1 MNLKEISEPINSHL
15 YEFGKFYKK
24 RLESNVSLLNII
36 LKYINQKTGKR
47 IRPVLVFLSAEASG
61 GANERSY
68 TGAAMV
74 ELLHTATLIH
84 DDVVDKAGERRGL
97 ASINAEWN
105 NKIAVLVGDYLL
117 SQGLIS
123 ATDTGEYEFLNS
135 TSNAVK
141 RMSRGELLSIDRS
154 RNVTLDEDTY
164 FSVISDKTA
173 SLLSACCEIGAIS
186 ATDDKNIQKALKDYG
201 EYLGIAFQIRDD
213 IFDFVSKSSLIGKPT
228 GNDIKEKKI
237 TLPLIYALKQVP
249 EKQADKIIKKIK
261 KGKAEKSDIKEII
274 EFTHEKGGIDYAE
287 KIAKEYSDK
296 AKDCLNILGD
306 SSSKNSLIKLA
317 EFVIMRES

>member
-1 MNLKEISEPINSHL
+1 MNLKEISEPINHHL
-15 YEFGKFYKK
+15 NEFGKFYKK

-123 ATDTGEYEFLNS
+123 ATDSGEFEFLNS

-173 SLLSACCEIGAIS
+173 SLLATCCEIGAIS
-186 ATDDKNIQKALKDYG
+186 ATDSKDIQESLRDYG
-201 EYLGIAFQIRDD
+201 EYIGIAFQIRDD

-228 GNDIKEKKI
+228 GNDIKEKKV

-249 EKQADKIIKKIK
+249 EKQADRIIKKIK
-261 KGKAEKSDIKEII
+261 KGKTEKSEIKEII
-274 EFTHEKGGIDYAE
+274 EFTHEKGGIEYAE
-287 KIAKEYSDK
+287 SIAKEYSEK
-296 AKDCLNILGD
+296 AKDCLNILED
-306 SSSKNSLIKLA
+306 SPAKESLIKLA
-317 EFVIMRES
+317 EFVITRES